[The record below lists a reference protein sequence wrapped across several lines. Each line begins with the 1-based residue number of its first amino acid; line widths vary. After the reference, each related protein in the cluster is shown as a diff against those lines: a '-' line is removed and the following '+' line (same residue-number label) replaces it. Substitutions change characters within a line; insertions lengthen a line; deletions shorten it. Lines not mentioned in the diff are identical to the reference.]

1 MCAWIERIMEEEDWE
16 SEIVPGQPG
25 YVPRAAPIFKSTTG
39 MSRSERRHHYAE
51 LLKQHY
57 LSKMLHIQN
66 PHIGNACKDRS
77 VDASVSGQGTVLK
90 NGVYRRPDVCLSLCY
105 ATYIFLSFLELTCIS
120 QTLCDEAQKLKE
132 AARRSSTIKATDSYF
147 RQVEFLHYTMD
158 PDGMRFS
165 GAGFFPLDKPLILSI
180 AGALI
185 TYTII
190 VLQTGEELTQRMGDG
205 AASPTP

>member
-77 VDASVSGQGTVLK
+77 VDASVSGQGTGESPLIG
-90 NGVYRRPDVCLSLCY
+90 GVRTREP
-105 ATYIFLSFLELTCIS
+105 
-120 QTLCDEAQKLKE
+120 
-132 AARRSSTIKATDSYF
+132 RRSRNRVTAACTPRQSLHQDRTPPAHQVAPTPEG
-147 RQVEFLHYTMD
+147 RQVTYNSSLNCLLVVED
-158 PDGMRFS
+158 DGTVSYSSAR
-165 GAGFFPLDKPLILSI
+165 GPGQ
-180 AGALI
+180 G
-185 TYTII
+185 
-190 VLQTGEELTQRMGDG
+190 VLRLQNADR
-205 AASPTP
+205 AV